1 MARQPTDRP
10 VCKAAVPAGETEA
23 ARKEPAMATGLKE
36 RRLGNAVAKR
46 EPPYRSVMELSEE
59 ERKAFAEKL
68 GGAQNYNSVVL
79 REMARKDRRFLA
91 PLIMS
96 ILSAE
101 FRGIDFFGRF
111 TVETQEQNV
120 PWHMTLGFAR
130 QTFDESRHTLLNMKL
145 LEHLGSHLG
154 EYPDIILGPQRDN
167 IPPEELD
174 PAILLARVNVAL
186 EGFALTTFEEI
197 RALAEQT
204 GEEMVAHCHDYN
216 MADEVTHVALGDYWL
231 EKLSQVQPWRKERAR
246 AAQQEFET
254 NIAMVRQMAR
264 SYMAASTPSEATP
277 SGNGN

>member
-1 MARQPTDRP
+1 MTRA
-10 VCKAAVPAGETEA
+10 
-23 ARKEPAMATGLKE
+23 LKE
-36 RRLGNAVAKR
+36 RVESSAAKR
-46 EPPYRSVMELSEE
+46 EPPYRSTMELTPEQQ
-59 ERKAFAEKL
+59 KALAEKL
-68 GGAQNYNSVVL
+68 GGIQNYNPVVL
-79 REMARKDRRFLA
+79 REMARKDRRFFA

-111 TVETQEQNV
+111 VVDTEDEV
-120 PWHMTLGFAR
+120 PWHMTLGVAR

-145 LEHLGSHLG
+145 LEHLGSEVG
-154 EYPDIILGPQRDN
+154 EYPDIILGPQRDE

-231 EKLSQVQPWRKERAR
+231 EKLSEQQTWRKERAR

-264 SYMAASTPSEATP
+264 SYMATNGQSDGAAPQKETPA
-277 SGNGN
+277 

>member
-1 MARQPTDRP
+1 MTRA
-10 VCKAAVPAGETEA
+10 
-23 ARKEPAMATGLKE
+23 LKE
-36 RRLGNAVAKR
+36 RVNSLEAKR
-46 EPPYRSVMELSEE
+46 DPPYRTTMELTAEQQ
-59 ERKAFAEKL
+59 KTLGEKL
-68 GGAQNYNSVVL
+68 GGLQNYNPVVL
-79 REMARKDRRFLA
+79 REMARKDRRFFA
-91 PLIMS
+91 PLIMA

-111 TVETQEQNV
+111 VVETEDEV

-130 QTFDESRHTLLNMKL
+130 QAFDESRHTLLNMKL
-145 LEHLGSHLG
+145 LEHLGSELG
-154 EYPDIILGPQRDN
+154 EFPDIILGPQRDD

-174 PAILLARVNVAL
+174 PAVLLARVNVAL

-231 EKLSQVQPWRKERAR
+231 EKLSEEQPWRKERAK
-246 AAQQEFET
+246 AAQQEFEA

-264 SYMAASTPSEATP
+264 SYMGSSMQKEETPA
-277 SGNGN
+277 

>member
-1 MARQPTDRP
+1 MTRA
-10 VCKAAVPAGETEA
+10 
-23 ARKEPAMATGLKE
+23 LKE
-36 RRLGNAVAKR
+36 RVNSLEAKR
-46 EPPYRSVMELSEE
+46 EPPYRSSMELTPDQQ
-59 ERKAFAEKL
+59 KTLAEKL
-68 GGAQNYNSVVL
+68 GGIQNYNPVVL
-79 REMARKDRRFLA
+79 REMARKDRRFFA
-91 PLIMS
+91 PLIMA

-111 TVETQEQNV
+111 VVETEDEV

-145 LEHLGSHLG
+145 LEHLRSQVG
-154 EYPDIILGPQRDN
+154 EYPDIILGPQRDD

-174 PAILLARVNVAL
+174 PAVLLARVNVAL

-216 MADEVTHVALGDYWL
+216 MADEVTHVGLGDYWL
-231 EKLSQVQPWRKERAR
+231 EKLSEEQPWRKERAK
-246 AAQQEFET
+246 AAQQEFEA

-264 SYMAASTPSEATP
+264 AFMGSSMQKEETPA
-277 SGNGN
+277 

>member
-1 MARQPTDRP
+1 MTRALR
-10 VCKAAVPAGETEA
+10 
-23 ARKEPAMATGLKE
+23 E
-36 RRLGNAVAKR
+36 RVDSRDAKR
-46 EPPYRSVMELSEE
+46 EPPYRTSMEMTPEQQKVL
-59 ERKAFAEKL
+59 AEKL
-68 GGAQNYNSVVL
+68 GGMQNYNPVVL
-79 REMARKDRRFLA
+79 REMARKDRRFFA
-91 PLIMS
+91 PLIMA

-111 TVETQEQNV
+111 TVDSQEYNV
-120 PWHMTLGFAR
+120 PWHMTLAFAR
-130 QTFDESRHTLLNMKL
+130 QTFDESRHTMLNMKL
-145 LEHLGSHLG
+145 LEHLGSEVG
-154 EYPDIILGPQRDN
+154 EYPDIILGPQSDD

-174 PAILLARVNVAL
+174 PAVLLARVNVAL

-231 EKLSQVQPWRKERAR
+231 EKLSEEQPWRKQRAK

-264 SYMAASTPSEATP
+264 SYMGASMQKDEAP
-277 SGNGN
+277 A

>member
-1 MARQPTDRP
+1 MTAEQQK
-10 VCKAAVPAGETEA
+10 V
-23 ARKEPAMATGLKE
+23 
-36 RRLGNAVAKR
+36 LG
-46 EPPYRSVMELSEE
+46 
-59 ERKAFAEKL
+59 EKL
-68 GGAQNYNSVVL
+68 GGMQNYNPVVL
-79 REMARKDRRFLA
+79 REMARKDRRFFA
-91 PLIMS
+91 PLIMA

-111 TVETQEQNV
+111 VVETEDEV
-120 PWHMTLGFAR
+120 PWHMTMAVAR

-145 LEHLGSHLG
+145 LEHLGSEVG
-154 EYPDIILGPQRDN
+154 EYPDIILGPQRDD

-174 PAILLARVNVAL
+174 PAVLLARVNVAL

-231 EKLSQVQPWRKERAR
+231 EKLSQEQPWRKQRAR

-264 SYMAASTPSEATP
+264 SYMGASMQKEETPA
-277 SGNGN
+277 

>member
-1 MARQPTDRP
+1 MS
-10 VCKAAVPAGETEA
+10 K
-23 ARKEPAMATGLKE
+23 M
-36 RRLGNAVAKR
+36 LGWN
-46 EPPYRSVMELSEE
+46 
-59 ERKAFAEKL
+59 
-68 GGAQNYNSVVL
+68 QNYNPVVL
-79 REMARKDRRFLA
+79 REMARKDRRFFA

-111 TVETQEQNV
+111 VVDTEDEV

-145 LEHLGSHLG
+145 LEHLGSTVG
-154 EYPDIILGPQRDN
+154 EFPDIILEPPRDD

-204 GEEMVAHCHDYN
+204 GEEMVAPCHAYN
-216 MADEVTHVALGDYWL
+216 LADEVTHVALGDYW
-231 EKLSQVQPWRKERAR
+231 P
-246 AAQQEFET
+246 
-254 NIAMVRQMAR
+254 
-264 SYMAASTPSEATP
+264 
-277 SGNGN
+277 

>member
-1 MARQPTDRP
+1 MTRALR
-10 VCKAAVPAGETEA
+10 
-23 ARKEPAMATGLKE
+23 E
-36 RRLGNAVAKR
+36 RVDSRDAKR
-46 EPPYRSVMELSEE
+46 EPPYRTSLEMTAEQQKVLG
-59 ERKAFAEKL
+59 EKL
-68 GGAQNYNSVVL
+68 GGMQNYNPVVL
-79 REMARKDRRFLA
+79 REMARKDRRFFA
-91 PLIMS
+91 PLIMA

-111 TVETQEQNV
+111 VVETKDEV
-120 PWHMTLGFAR
+120 PWHMTMAVAR

-145 LEHLGSHLG
+145 LEHLGSEVG
-154 EYPDIILGPQRDN
+154 EYPDIILGPQRDD

-174 PAILLARVNVAL
+174 PAVLLARVNVAL

-231 EKLSQVQPWRKERAR
+231 EKLSQEQPWRKQRAR

-264 SYMAASTPSEATP
+264 SYMGASMQKEETPA
-277 SGNGN
+277 

>member
-1 MARQPTDRP
+1 MTRA
-10 VCKAAVPAGETEA
+10 
-23 ARKEPAMATGLKE
+23 LKE
-36 RRLGNAVAKR
+36 RVESSAAKR
-46 EPPYRSVMELSEE
+46 EPPYRSTMELTPEQQ
-59 ERKAFAEKL
+59 KALAEKL
-68 GGAQNYNSVVL
+68 GGIQNYNPVVL
-79 REMARKDRRFLA
+79 REMARKDRRFFA

-111 TVETQEQNV
+111 VFDTEDGG
-120 PWHMTLGFAR
+120 PWHMTLGVAR

-145 LEHLGSHLG
+145 LEHLGSMVG
-154 EYPDIILGPQRDN
+154 EYPDIILGPQRDE

-186 EGFALTTFEEI
+186 EGFALTTFGAI
-197 RALAEQT
+197 RARAEQT

-231 EKLSQVQPWRKERAR
+231 EKLSEQQTWRKERAR

-264 SYMAASTPSEATP
+264 SYMAANGQSDGAAPQKETPA
-277 SGNGN
+277 